1 MSDVQPLVPIDQE
14 AQLLLASTR
23 LAAKRVTRNAYMKKY
38 RAHLRSLPTYAVL
51 MKFQES
57 SIKFVAANG
66 VQCSA
71 CIKNGDLHISIPQGI
86 DHICLLPTDPRE
98 AKKIVNASIL
108 AVWK

>member
-1 MSDVQPLVPIDQE
+1 MSEVQLDVAPNDQDVQ
-14 AQLLLASTR
+14 LLASIR
-23 LAAKRVTRNAYMKKY
+23 LASKRITRNAYMKKY

-86 DHICLLPTDPRE
+86 DHICLLPTDARE

>member
-1 MSDVQPLVPIDQE
+1 MSDVQPLVLIDQE
-14 AQLLLASTR
+14 AQLLLASKR
-23 LAAKRVTRNAYMKKY
+23 LAAKRVARNTYMKKF

-51 MKFQES
+51 TKFKES
-57 SIKFVAANG
+57 WIRFVAANG

-71 CIKNGDLHISIPQGI
+71 CIKNGDLHISIPQGV